1 MIFFLVYN
9 LANLIVF
16 FLPLFY
22 QDLEPENYFFY
33 YIKFSLIISLIYLI
47 FSKKI
52 YKNINIK
59 IILKN
64 FIFLFITILIFY
76 FVFYFFRFAE
86 WEEFK
91 NNHLLNNLLYTMIF
105 YPFNMFLFY
114 IAKIILLN
122 RNKKILR
129 KLTNYNDEI
138 EKLYNFINLFNKLE
152 LNLYQYQKL
161 LQYVNSFIIEQ
172 DNKILGSMNIIIHQN
187 SIIIFDLKSNMI
199 EDYNFLIS
207 FLNQEMI
214 NSNTER
220 IVFITSQK
228 DEYNYFIN
236 YLNFLLE
243 QQNSLFKW
251 QDEISNKTIL
261 EELKNISSIYI
272 LKEFYDLVQNS
283 TITNYYILKK
293 FTLQ

>member
-1 MIFFLVYN
+1 MLFFFIYDLGN
-9 LANLIVF
+9 IILF

-22 QDLEPENYFFY
+22 EFEAENYSFY
-33 YIKFSLIISLIYLI
+33 YVKFSLIISLIYLI

-52 YKNINIK
+52 YKRINIK
-59 IILKN
+59 IIFKN
-64 FIFLFITILIFY
+64 FIFLSISISFFY
-76 FVFYFFRFAE
+76 FIFYFFRFSE

-91 NNHLLNNLLYTMIF
+91 NDHLLNNFLYTMIF

-122 RNKKILR
+122 RNKKVLR

-138 EKLYNFINLFNKLE
+138 EKLYNFINLFNKIE

-161 LQYVNSFIIEQ
+161 LQYVNSYIIEQ
-172 DNKILGSMNIIIHQN
+172 DSKILGSMNIIVNQN
-187 SIIIFDLKSNMI
+187 SIIIFDLKTNMI

-207 FLNQEMI
+207 FLNQEI
-214 NSNTER
+214 ISSNIER
-220 IVFITSQK
+220 IIYITSKK

-251 QDEISNKTIL
+251 QDEIPNKTII
-261 EELKNISSIYI
+261 EELKNVSSIYI